1 MSFSVLSLYILYTH
15 CATLQMDGLGETPGT
30 QAVVSKA
37 VDSLPQLTL
46 PTDTFTE
53 FSFGE
58 AVSLLTAEEL
68 SCTMTA
74 VATQRGGRPSDN
86 EEEEDQQE

>member
-1 MSFSVLSLYILYTH
+1 MYVYTLRMYVPL
-15 CATLQMDGLGETPGT
+15 LQMSGLGETPGT
-30 QAVVSKA
+30 LAAVSKA
-37 VDSLPQLTL
+37 GGCLPQLTL

-53 FSFGE
+53 VSFGE

-74 VATQRGGRPSDN
+74 VPNKRGACHS
-86 EEEEDQQE
+86 ESEEEDQE